1 MILKDKLLQ
10 APVLGRLIRH
20 RFVKFGTIGF
30 SGTIVNLIVL
40 YLNQEILLRNIY
52 PVETRLNFSLAGAI
66 FLATVNNFLWNRLW
80 TWGDRKGKAKHGF
93 LVQMGQYFLAS
104 WLAILIQFGL
114 TKLFAQFINY
124 LIANIVAIIIAA
136 IFTYIFNDIWTFS
149 IKKPGRSKQRSG
161 L

>member
-1 MILKDKLLQ
+1 VILKDKLLQ

-52 PVETRLNFSLAGAI
+52 PAETRLNFSLAGAI
-66 FLATVNNFLWNRLW
+66 FLSTFNNFLWNRLW
-80 TWGDRKGKAKHGF
+80 TWGDRKGRTEHGF
-93 LVQMGQYFLAS
+93 FVQMGQYFLAA

>member
-1 MILKDKLLQ
+1 MILKDKILK
-10 APVLGRLIRH
+10 AHVLGRLIRH

-40 YLNQEILLRNIY
+40 YLNQEILFRNIY
-52 PVETRLNFSLAGAI
+52 PVETRLNLSLAGAI

-80 TWGDRKGKAKHGF
+80 TWGDRRGETKHGF
-93 LVQMGQYFLAS
+93 FVQMGQYFLAS
-104 WLAILIQFGL
+104 WLSILIQFGL
-114 TKLFAQFINY
+114 TKLFAQIINY

-149 IKKPGRSKQRSG
+149 INKPGQCKQKAG